1 VFISRVSG
9 LAARRA
15 LFFAVLFVCVAVF
28 FGCAGR
34 NYGDDI
40 FQLRRATPGKDVMWI
55 PSKVETAH
63 AMLNAANVT
72 AQDTV
77 IDLGSG
83 DGVIPIEA
91 ARQFSVR
98 ALGIEYNPD
107 LVALSKRNAVRAG
120 VEQLVSFKQGDIFLE
135 DFSEAT
141 VLTLYLGESLNARLM
156 PKILSMRPGTR
167 VVSNSFRMDSWAPD
181 REIRLPNGDA
191 AYLWVVPAVI
201 DGFWNLSGSPLFQN
215 ARLFVRQ
222 KKQFFDGYIDQQ
234 SKRRLSIEEGKIE
247 GSVIRFRLVDQQGRS
262 SVFSGSIASGQV
274 TGKITGAVDS
284 LVLARRAGQGA
295 LD

>member
-15 LFFAVLFVCVAVF
+15 LFFSVLFVGAALF
-28 FGCAGR
+28 SGCAGR
-34 NYGDDI
+34 NYGDDV
-40 FQLRRATPGKDVMWI
+40 FQLRRAAPGKDVIWI

-72 AQDTV
+72 AGDFV

-91 ARQFSVR
+91 ARQFAVR

-107 LVALSKRNAVRAG
+107 LVALSKRNTTRAG
-120 VEQLVSFKQGDIFLE
+120 VEHLVSFKQGDIFLE

-167 VVSNSFRMDSWAPD
+167 VVSNTFRIDSWTPD
-181 REIRLPNGDA
+181 REIRLSNGDI
-191 AYLWVVPAVI
+191 AYLWVVPALI
-201 DGFWNLSGSPLFQN
+201 DGIWRLSLSPDFQDS
-215 ARLFVRQ
+215 RLFIRQ
-222 KKQFFDGYIDQQ
+222 KKQFFDGYIDQHPN
-234 SKRRLSIEEGKIE
+234 RRLMIEEAKLDGRN
-247 GSVIRFRLVDQQGRS
+247 VRFRLLDQQGRVS
-262 SVFSGSIASGQV
+262 LFSGSIENDHLKGHL
-274 TGKITGAVDS
+274 TGAINSPVS
-284 LVLARRAGQGA
+284 ARRVSHSSFQ
-295 LD
+295 

>member
-1 VFISRVSG
+1 
-9 LAARRA
+9 
-15 LFFAVLFVCVAVF
+15 
-28 FGCAGR
+28 
-34 NYGDDI
+34 
-40 FQLRRATPGKDVMWI
+40 MWI

-63 AMLNAANVT
+63 AMLNAANVS
-72 AQDTV
+72 AQDIV

-91 ARQFSVR
+91 ARQFAVR

-167 VVSNSFRMDSWAPD
+167 VVSNSFRMDSWIPD

-234 SKRRLSIEEGKIE
+234 SKHRLSIEEGKIE
-247 GSVIRFRLVDQQGRS
+247 GSVIRFRLVDQQGRVS
-262 SVFSGSIASGQV
+262 LFSGSIENDHLKGHL
-274 TGKITGAVDS
+274 TGAINSPVS
-284 LVLARRAGQGA
+284 ARRVSHSSFQ
-295 LD
+295 

>member
-1 VFISRVSG
+1 
-9 LAARRA
+9 
-15 LFFAVLFVCVAVF
+15 
-28 FGCAGR
+28 
-34 NYGDDI
+34 
-40 FQLRRATPGKDVMWI
+40 MWI

-63 AMLNAANVT
+63 AMLNAANIS
-72 AQDTV
+72 AQDIV

-91 ARQFSVR
+91 ARQFAVR

-284 LVLARRAGQGA
+284 LVLARRVGHGA
-295 LD
+295 LE